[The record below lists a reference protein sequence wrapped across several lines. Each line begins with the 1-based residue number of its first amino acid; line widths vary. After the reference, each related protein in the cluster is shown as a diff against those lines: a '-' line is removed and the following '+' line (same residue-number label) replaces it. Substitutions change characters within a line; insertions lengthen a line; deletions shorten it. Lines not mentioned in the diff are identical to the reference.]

1 MVWGSGIVDIFAYL
15 GLEHLIYDV
24 FSMVFQRRQKANEP
38 RLMNMP

>member
-24 FSMVFQRRQKANEP
+24 FAMVFSEASEGQRT
-38 RLMNMP
+38 